1 MIKVEGLWKSFG
13 EKQVLRD
20 VSLSIAPGETLCL
33 VGDSGAG
40 KTTLARVLLG
50 LEKPDGGSISGLPL
64 SRSAVFQEDRLCESF
79 TALRNILIAV
89 RCDRESAL
97 CALEKLGISREEAVN
112 KPVSAF
118 SGGMRRRVAIARAV
132 LTGAELLVLDEPFKG
147 LDREN
152 LCRAA
157 RFVLEES
164 KSKYIVMVTHSE
176 EEIGLM
182 NGKKMEIK

>member
-1 MIKVEGLWKSFG
+1 
-13 EKQVLRD
+13 
-20 VSLSIAPGETLCL
+20 
-33 VGDSGAG
+33 
-40 KTTLARVLLG
+40 
-50 LEKPDGGSISGLPL
+50 
-64 SRSAVFQEDRLCESF
+64 
-79 TALRNILIAV
+79 
-89 RCDRESAL
+89 
-97 CALEKLGISREEAVN
+97 LEKLGISLEEAVN